1 MHAARI
7 VENHQQGVSKAETR
21 TMTRVLNCDAEHEE
35 HEALVKHFQVDTK
48 KNTKP
53 VKFYLLKRICTINMI

>member
-21 TMTRVLNCDAEHEE
+21 ARVLNCNAEHEE

-53 VKFYLLKRICTINMI
+53 VKFDLLKRICTINMI